1 MKMQNENQ
9 ELIENLIQYIE
20 QNEEKWYRVAYY
32 YARNQEVAMDIVQ
45 EAITKAL
52 TKISSIKQAKFMK
65 TWFYRILINTAIDE
79 TKRNK
84 KNATFCLEDYQT
96 EAIEEDFTTNIQ
108 LYEKINQLKPKL
120 KTVILLRFFEDL
132 KLSEIAQVTKTN
144 ENTIKSRLYQALDQL
159 KVEWEEKEDDKARF

>member
-1 MKMQNENQ
+1 MQNENQ

-96 EAIEEDFTTNIQ
+96 EAMEEDFTTNIQ